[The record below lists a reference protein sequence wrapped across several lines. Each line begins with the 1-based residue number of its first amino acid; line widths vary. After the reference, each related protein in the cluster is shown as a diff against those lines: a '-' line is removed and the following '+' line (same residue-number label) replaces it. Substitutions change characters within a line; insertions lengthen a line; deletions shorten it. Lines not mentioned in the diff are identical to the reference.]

1 VSAARGAFASALLV
15 ILLAAAC
22 GVPGE
27 ERARPVD
34 PPAGPFTATPA
45 APTTDPYGSVAE
57 VVCLVR
63 DDALVAV
70 VRRVAVLP
78 PVEDH
83 LGQLVAGPTEAERA
97 AGLTSALTGSRVAA
111 VALADG
117 EARIEL
123 KGDEDVARSDD
134 VLAFGQ
140 VVCTLTTRPDVARV
154 VFRRGERA
162 VAVPRGDG
170 SLSDAPLT
178 ASDYAAITGPS

>member
-1 VSAARGAFASALLV
+1 VTAARRPVAPALLV

-27 ERARPVD
+27 ERPRPVD
-34 PPAGPFTATPA
+34 PPPAPLTATATP
-45 APTTDPYGSVAE
+45 PSTDPYGSVAE

-63 DDALVAV
+63 DDALVPV

-78 PVEDH
+78 TVEDH
-83 LGQLVAGPTEAERA
+83 LGQLVAGPTDAERA
-97 AGLTSALTGSRVAA
+97 AGLTSTLSGSRVAG
-111 VALADG
+111 VTLADG
-117 EARIEL
+117 EARIQL
-123 KGDEDVARSDD
+123 KGDEEVARSDD

-178 ASDYAAITGPS
+178 ASDYATITSPS